1 MPTLRAPVAWAAYA
15 LLALVHLVAIVLG
28 ADALAS
34 VTQVL
39 LMPVLAIA
47 FLAERPSPG
56 RPRALFLAG
65 LFFSWVGDSLP
76 RVTPESVDFV
86 AMLGGFL
93 LAQLAYIAAFWPA
106 RGGSVARRSPLLVLP
121 YIGYAAA
128 LIALCAK
135 GAGALWP
142 AVVVYG
148 AVLATMAVL
157 ATGVGMLGTLGG
169 ILFMLSD
176 SLIALG
182 TFVPASDFPGR
193 SVVIMA
199 TYAAAQ
205 ALLALGVLRR
215 FGVAPAAAPVRS
227 AAVSG

>member
-1 MPTLRAPVAWAAYA
+1 MA
-15 LLALVHLVAIVLG
+15 G
-28 ADALAS
+28 ADALAA

-39 LMPVLAIA
+39 LMPVLALA
-47 FLAERPSPG
+47 FLAERPRPG
-56 RPRALFLAG
+56 RSRTLFLVG

-76 RVTPESVDFV
+76 KVTPEGLDFI

-93 LAQLAYIAAFWPA
+93 VAQLAYIAAFWPA
-106 RGGSVARRSPLLVLP
+106 REHSVARRSPLLVLP
-121 YIGYAAA
+121 YIGYAAV

-142 AVVVYG
+142 AVVGYG
-148 AVLATMAVL
+148 AVLAVMAVL
-157 ATGVGMLGTLGG
+157 ATGLGRLGALGG

-193 SVVIMA
+193 GVVIMA
-199 TYAAAQ
+199 TYTAAQ
-205 ALLALGVLRR
+205 ALLALGVLER
-215 FGVAPAAAPVRS
+215 FGRGRS
-227 AAVSG
+227 S